1 MLEVKNV
8 KKSFGTNEILKG
20 IDLTINKGEVVAI
33 IGPSGSGKTTLLR
46 CISFLERAD
55 EGNIA
60 IKDINLDMKTASN
73 KEIRAVR
80 MNMGFVFQEFNLFRN
95 KTVLGNVTEGLIKS
109 KGMDK
114 KEAVEKALVMLTK
127 VGIEEKASAYPD
139 ELSGGQK
146 QRVSIARALAMDPE
160 VILFDEPTS
169 ALDPELTR
177 EVLDTMQTIAND
189 GTTMLVVTHQMDFA
203 RDVANRVIFIDE
215 GVIVEEGDPKKVL
228 NDPEKERTKQF
239 LKLV

>member
-60 IKDINLDMKTASN
+60 IKDISLDMKTASN

-114 KEAVEKALVMLTK
+114 KEAAEKALVMLTK
-127 VGIEEKASAYPD
+127 VGMEEKASAYPD

>member
-109 KGMDK
+109 KGIDK
-114 KEAVEKALVMLTK
+114 KEAAEKALVMLTK
-127 VGIEEKASAYPD
+127 VGMEEKASAYPD

-228 NDPEKERTKQF
+228 NNPEKERTKQF

>member
-228 NDPEKERTKQF
+228 NNPEKERTKQF

>member
-73 KEIRAVR
+73 KAIRAVR

-228 NDPEKERTKQF
+228 NAPEKERTKQF

>member
-127 VGIEEKASAYPD
+127 VGMEEKASAYPD

-228 NDPEKERTKQF
+228 NNPEKERTKQF

>member
-60 IKDINLDMKTASN
+60 IKDISLDMKTASN

-114 KEAVEKALVMLTK
+114 KEATEKALVMLTK
-127 VGIEEKASAYPD
+127 VGMEEKASAYPD

-228 NDPEKERTKQF
+228 NNPEKERTKQF

>member
-60 IKDINLDMKTASN
+60 IKDISLDMKTASN

-114 KEAVEKALVMLTK
+114 KEAAEKALVMLTK
-127 VGIEEKASAYPD
+127 VGMEEKASAYPD

-189 GTTMLVVTHQMDFA
+189 GATMLVVTHQMDFA

-228 NDPEKERTKQF
+228 NNPEKERTKQF

>member
-60 IKDINLDMKTASN
+60 IKDISLDMKTASN

-228 NDPEKERTKQF
+228 NNPEKERTKQF

>member
-114 KEAVEKALVMLTK
+114 KEATEKALVMLTK

-228 NDPEKERTKQF
+228 NNPEKERTKQF